1 VKRFVVPIC
10 MSVIACG
17 SSPTTTEG
25 KDPADLF
32 VGKFSGMASRVL
44 SCPDPGPSAAGNISI
59 TFTKANASE
68 LSATAVI
75 PADSVGGTT
84 DCGPLT
90 FTVIG
95 STATVK
101 GMGSCV
107 ATESSLLLVHHTIT
121 SGTVTL
127 AQGTANVTIKTAV
140 VTDVSGGSSI
150 NCTAEANG
158 KIAMQ

>member
-1 VKRFVVPIC
+1 MKRFVIPIC
-10 MSVIACG
+10 ISVIACG
-17 SSPTTTEG
+17 SSPTTNEG
-25 KDPADLF
+25 EEPADVF

-59 TFTKANASE
+59 TFTKTTASE

-84 DCGPLT
+84 NCGPLT
-90 FTVIG
+90 FAVIG

-107 ATESSLLLVHHTIT
+107 ATQSSLLLVHHTIT

-127 AQGTANVTIKTAV
+127 AQGTATVAIETAV
-140 VTDVSGGSSI
+140 ITDVSGGSSI
-150 NCTAEANG
+150 NCTAEATG
-158 KIAMQ
+158 IVAMQ